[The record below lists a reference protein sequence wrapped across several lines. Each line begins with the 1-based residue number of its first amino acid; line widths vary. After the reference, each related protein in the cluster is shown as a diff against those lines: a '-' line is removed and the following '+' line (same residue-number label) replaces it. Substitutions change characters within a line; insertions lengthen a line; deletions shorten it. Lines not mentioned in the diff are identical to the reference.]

1 MVNLY
6 AFYVLKVALRIAV
19 LETIGVNVTDKIK
32 NYVMDEHLDWIKL
45 EKHLDADCILPM
57 NVFAKW

>member
-19 LETIGVNVTDKIK
+19 LETIGVNVTDEIKI
-32 NYVMDEHLDWIKL
+32 M
-45 EKHLDADCILPM
+45 
-57 NVFAKW
+57 